1 MDPCRY
7 TNLLP
12 YPFLQ
17 SIRLPSGS
25 SNAPSYSFNEDNRA
39 GWYLPQPGQVSVVTD
54 LKTRLNVN
62 TDTVSVGEASN
73 ACSLAVHGQSSFN
86 GNVLAEGIVTLK
98 RECRVLESLS
108 VGADSNA
115 EYPIHIHTNVDGVS
129 MFCESDIVIFS
140 DERLKTDIQPI
151 ENAIQKINQI
161 KGYTFIKQGHDAR
174 ACGLLAQELQQ
185 VLPEAV
191 HAHAPTGLLTIA
203 YDNVISLLVN
213 AINELSKEL
222 EEVKKRM

>member
-1 MDPCRY
+1 MNTCS

-17 SIRLPSGS
+17 SIRLPSGT
-25 SNAPSYSFNEDNRA
+25 SNAPSFSFNEDNRA

-54 LKTRLNVN
+54 HKTRLNVG
-62 TDTVSVGEASN
+62 TDAVSVGEASN
-73 ACSLAVHGQSSFN
+73 ACTLVVHGQSSFN
-86 GNVLAEGIVTLK
+86 GNVLVEGASTLK
-98 RECRVLESLS
+98 GQCRVLESIS

-115 EYPIHIHTNVDGVS
+115 EYPIHIYTNVNGVS

-151 ENAIQKINQI
+151 ENALHKINQL
-161 KGYTFIKQGHDAR
+161 KGYTFLKQGSDIR

-191 HAHAPTGLLTIA
+191 HTDTSTGFLTIA
-203 YDNVISLLVN
+203 YGNVISLLVN
-213 AINELSKEL
+213 AINDLSKEL

>member
-17 SIRLPSGS
+17 GIRLPSGS
-25 SNAPSYSFNEDNRA
+25 SNAPSFSFNEDNRA

-54 LKTRLNVN
+54 LKTRLNVSAN
-62 TDTVSVGEASN
+62 TVTVGEPSN
-73 ACSLAVHGQSSFN
+73 ECALTVYGKSTLN
-86 GNVLAEGIVTLK
+86 GNVLAEGSVTLK
-98 RECRVLESLS
+98 KQCRALESIS

-115 EYPIHIHTNVDGVS
+115 EYPIHIHTNVNGVS

-140 DERLKTDIQPI
+140 DERLKRDIQPI
-151 ENAIQKINQI
+151 ENALQKIKQI
-161 KGYTFIKQGHDAR
+161 KGYTFIKQGHEAR

-191 HAHAPTGLLTIA
+191 HTHAHTGLLTIA

-222 EEVKKRM
+222 EEVKKGM